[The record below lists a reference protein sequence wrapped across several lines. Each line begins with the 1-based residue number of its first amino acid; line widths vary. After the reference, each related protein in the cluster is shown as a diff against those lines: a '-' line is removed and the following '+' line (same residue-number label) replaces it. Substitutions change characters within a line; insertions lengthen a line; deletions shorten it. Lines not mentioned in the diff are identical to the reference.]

1 MVFAW
6 VHSWTGLLFGFL
18 GSLFSWAG
26 FPFGFRLWVGFII
39 ELVFS
44 LCLVSNRVGLN
55 LGLIHC
61 WAGFWFRFGF
71 TIKKRLLGP
80 LTIQK
85 EHLSLLSIYKGPIG
99 PPTMLNWFIG
109 PLSAKLI
116 FQLL

>member
-1 MVFAW
+1 MGTW
-6 VHSWTGLLFGFL
+6 VHFSPGLESLDFRLVLGYGS
-18 GSLFSWAG
+18 GSLLNWF
-26 FPFGFRLWVGFII
+26 
-39 ELVFS
+39 FS
-44 LCLVSNRVGLN
+44 LCLVSNWVGPN

-61 WAGFWFRFGF
+61 WAGCWFRFGF

-109 PLSAKLI
+109 PLSTKLI